1 MPHEKTIKAFLSKP
15 VTLQCHF
22 PGVKVSWESTNNIYL
37 FSYLEC
43 RKAFPHVT
51 QNKLFEGVKSNCSRK
66 QKVTFLTLP
75 SITKEHDNIQIKCNR
90 PGSSSHLIFLIKV
103 IKNEIVP
110 HVTTIKAFLSKPVT
124 LQCNFP
130 GVKVSWESTNNI
142 YLFSYLECRKAFP
155 HVTQNKLFEGIKSN
169 CSRRQKVTFLTFPS
183 ITKEH
188 DNIQIKCNRPESSSH
203 LIFLIKVIN
212 FPTVQV
218 NSVNVKIGEQAT
230 LKCNVEDSTNFQIAS
245 LKWTQKIFGHQIE
258 GHVSNET
265 QLIFNNTS
273 WRDTGNWTCTIMVT
287 ANQKTQIIKGSGILS
302 ASGVPIVDHLENVI
316 EAEESQSKTVKCF
329 IYSYSQKIHV
339 EWLHNNHLKEGVILS
354 QSNRQATV
362 VNETV
367 QLPGYIAQL
376 ELKNIREKDFGKY
389 TLYVHNKEG
398 VSNATFILR
407 NAVTANNVLIIG
419 ITCAVIVLI
428 LVTLII
434 CCFWYFSIRKIPS
447 VTEKREYSRIFLS
460 SYSSTKTSSLENY
473 WNNKV
478 LSDSTKL
485 SSIKYIRDFNKD
497 EFISEND
504 EPIYAEI
511 GYIDMDRAKA
521 LKATQNEYLSPKSVN
536 SLKRIQNEGT
546 IDRKSTE
553 NVYLNPLSVNS
564 LKHAQNEALIG

>member
-1 MPHEKTIKAFLSKP
+1 MAKSELALRPHGVLHRQRTSSKPAMMLQQGIILLLFTVISYSSENEIMPHEKTIKAFLSKP

-22 PGVKVSWESTNNIYL
+22 PGV
-37 FSYLEC
+37 
-43 RKAFPHVT
+43 
-51 QNKLFEGVKSNCSRK
+51 
-66 QKVTFLTLP
+66 
-75 SITKEHDNIQIKCNR
+75 KEHDNIQIKCNR

-110 HVTTIKAFLSKPVT
+110 HVTTIKAFYPNQS
-124 LQCNFP
+124 
-130 GVKVSWESTNNI
+130 
-142 YLFSYLECRKAFP
+142 LFNAIFLE
-155 HVTQNKLFEGIKSN
+155 L
-169 CSRRQKVTFLTFPS
+169 RQKVTFLTFPS

-302 ASGVPIVDHLENVI
+302 AS
-316 EAEESQSKTVKCF
+316 
-329 IYSYSQKIHV
+329 
-339 EWLHNNHLKEGVILS
+339 
-354 QSNRQATV
+354 
-362 VNETV
+362 
-367 QLPGYIAQL
+367 
-376 ELKNIREKDFGKY
+376 
-389 TLYVHNKEG
+389 
-398 VSNATFILR
+398 
-407 NAVTANNVLIIG
+407 ANNVLTIG

-447 VTEKREYSRIFLS
+447 VTEKREYS
-460 SYSSTKTSSLENY
+460 
-473 WNNKV
+473 
-478 LSDSTKL
+478 SDSTKL
-485 SSIKYIRDFNKD
+485 SSVKYIRDFNKD